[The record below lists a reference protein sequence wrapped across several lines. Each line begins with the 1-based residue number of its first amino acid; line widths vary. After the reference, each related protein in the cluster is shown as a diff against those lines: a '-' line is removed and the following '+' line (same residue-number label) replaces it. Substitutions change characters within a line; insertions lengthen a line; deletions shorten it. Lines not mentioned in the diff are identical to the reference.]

1 MIGPGTDVIAGEGKI
16 LTAGGFD
23 SHIHFICPQQ
33 IEHALMSGVTSMLGG
48 GTGPSHGT
56 FATTCTPG
64 PWHMGRMIQS
74 FDASRSISAFPARA
88 TRRDLRRW
96 WK

>member
-1 MIGPGTDVIAGEGKI
+1 VIGPGTDIIAGEGKI

-48 GTGPSHGT
+48 GTGPRT
-56 FATTCTPG
+56 APLR
-64 PWHMGRMIQS
+64 P
-74 FDASRSISAFPARA
+74 PARPVPG
-88 TRRDLRRW
+88 TW
-96 WK
+96 GG